1 MTLGRL
7 PVQWSRKEPIRRA
20 CNSGAY
26 KMAVTFTET
35 KIDCRVYLYRPE
47 RGESPLSVKPID
59 GLVHFVDAVLDT
71 HPFWFGVVELPMPD
85 RSLLE
90 TFIAYRCDLVLGDKR
105 QGTAAIVKVFAKDD
119 YVGLCIS
126 GVSKLVVE

>member
-1 MTLGRL
+1 
-7 PVQWSRKEPIRRA
+7 
-20 CNSGAY
+20 
-26 KMAVTFTET
+26 MAVTFTEE
-35 KIDCRVYLYRPE
+35 KCDCRVYLYRPE
-47 RGESPLSVKPID
+47 RGESPQSVKPLHA
-59 GLVHFVDAVLDT
+59 LVYFVDALLDT

-90 TFIAYRCDLVLGDKR
+90 TFIAYRCDLVLEDKR

-119 YVGLCIS
+119 YIGICIS

>member
-1 MTLGRL
+1 
-7 PVQWSRKEPIRRA
+7 
-20 CNSGAY
+20 
-26 KMAVTFTET
+26 MAVTVTEKKT
-35 KIDCRVYLYRPE
+35 DCRVYLYRPE
-47 RGESPLSVKPID
+47 RGESPLSMKPID

-90 TFIAYRCDLVLGDKR
+90 MFIAYRCDIVLEDKR
-105 QGTAAIVKVFAKDD
+105 QGTAAIVKVFARDD

-126 GVSKLVVE
+126 GISRLVVE